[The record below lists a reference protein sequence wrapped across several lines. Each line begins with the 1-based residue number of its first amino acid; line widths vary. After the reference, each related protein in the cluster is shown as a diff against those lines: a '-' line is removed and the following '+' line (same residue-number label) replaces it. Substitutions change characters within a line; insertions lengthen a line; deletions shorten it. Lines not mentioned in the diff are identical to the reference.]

1 MAEDQRVE
9 RTDKLKG
16 REKNRTQF
24 AQFST
29 YPARSKGTILSMPR
43 LTKAYYVFQI
53 TGNHFRSFFIQ
64 ALITNTCSS
73 LKKSIAVGLVVLS
86 SSEVFPPDARSDRR
100 LTAFP
105 SQKRRHHGVL
115 SQQLMSLL
123 SWYMAG
129 FFKIN
134 VFLFFLVQRMVY
146 QVSSHR
152 LTYSLHIPS
161 LIYTSAGVGL
171 RWEYFHVYV
180 FF

>member
-43 LTKAYYVFQI
+43 LTKADYVFQI
-53 TGNHFRSFFIQ
+53 TDNNFRSFFIE

-134 VFLFFLVQRMVY
+134 VFFF
-146 QVSSHR
+146 
-152 LTYSLHIPS
+152 
-161 LIYTSAGVGL
+161 
-171 RWEYFHVYV
+171 F
-180 FF
+180 